1 MSWCSSQ
8 SLYEVM
14 ITLIGMLWKKEA
26 LNKLS
31 LLEINTYTKTFEKIL
46 PYFLER
52 SAHNFLH
59 LTPWFG

>member
-14 ITLIGMLWKKEA
+14 ITLIAMICKKEA

-46 PYFLER
+46 SYFLER
-52 SAHNFLH
+52 SAHNF
-59 LTPWFG
+59 